1 MISIATISL
10 FFMVLFLT
18 VFLFDAIW
26 WGNNLTNQRI
36 ARRLRG
42 SPEDKETRIQLEKMD
57 RLSQLPA
64 LEWILKKVRLVKNFQ
79 LWIRQS
85 GLPLSAGTVILMSF
99 LIGSA
104 CSVLAMFLKLG
115 LAPSAVATLL
125 AMILPLGFVALMRS
139 QRIKKFSEIFPHAVS
154 RMASALRTGYSL
166 QMAFEAVVEDLK
178 TIVAQEF
185 KNVLA
190 EMEVG
195 QNFEE
200 ALKKMLE
207 RVDTPE
213 LRLFISSVIIQRES
227 GGNLAE
233 LLDNLETTIRE
244 RFALQRELRA
254 ATAQAKLSGLVLSL
268 LPIFV
273 GFLIYLVHRDYILFF
288 FQDPLGKQLLWLC
301 IAGQVL
307 GFFVI
312 RQIIHIRM

>member
-125 AMILPLGFVALMRS
+125 AMILPLGFVALM
-139 QRIKKFSEIFPHAVS
+139 
-154 RMASALRTGYSL
+154 
-166 QMAFEAVVEDLK
+166 
-178 TIVAQEF
+178 
-185 KNVLA
+185 
-190 EMEVG
+190 
-195 QNFEE
+195 
-200 ALKKMLE
+200 
-207 RVDTPE
+207 
-213 LRLFISSVIIQRES
+213 
-227 GGNLAE
+227 
-233 LLDNLETTIRE
+233 
-244 RFALQRELRA
+244 
-254 ATAQAKLSGLVLSL
+254 
-268 LPIFV
+268 
-273 GFLIYLVHRDYILFF
+273 
-288 FQDPLGKQLLWLC
+288 
-301 IAGQVL
+301 
-307 GFFVI
+307 
-312 RQIIHIRM
+312 